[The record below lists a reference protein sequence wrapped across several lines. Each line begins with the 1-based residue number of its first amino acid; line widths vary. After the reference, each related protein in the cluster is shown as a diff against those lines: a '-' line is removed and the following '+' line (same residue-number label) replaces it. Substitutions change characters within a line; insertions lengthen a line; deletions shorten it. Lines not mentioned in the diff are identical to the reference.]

1 MPFVTNPLDGTPIA
15 YDDSGGDG
23 PAVVLLHGSA
33 LSRAIWRGLGYTPA
47 LAGFR
52 TVRIDLRGHGRSGKP
67 HHPDAYRMPLV
78 AADVTAVMDGLGL
91 EAAHVVGYSFGAR
104 VGFTLAA
111 TVPGRIRTLA
121 TLGGTYRAQA
131 GQIAQLFFDG
141 YAQALRDGGMPAFVA
156 GLQGAG
162 WTVDPA
168 TRAAFLANDPL
179 ALAAYFERTEV
190 EPGLSEFLLPQLRL
204 PALLLAGTRDGQRLR
219 ESRQAADLMPN
230 ARFVELPGRTHAG
243 TLAPAGPVL
252 GHLVP
257 FLEGNWRPNGN

>member
-1 MPFVTNPLDGTPIA
+1 MPSVTNPLDGTPIA
-15 YDDSGGDG
+15 YDDAGGDG

-52 TVRIDLRGHGRSGKP
+52 AVRIDLRGHGRSGKP
-67 HHPDAYRMPLV
+67 HTSDAYRMPLV
-78 AADVTAVMDGLGL
+78 AADVVAVMDALGIG
-91 EAAHVVGYSFGAR
+91 AAHVVGYSFGSR

-111 TVPGRIRTLA
+111 TVPERVRTLA
-121 TLGGTYRAQA
+121 TLGGTYQSQS
-131 GQIAQLFFDG
+131 GQIAKLFFDG
-141 YAQALRDGGMPAFVA
+141 YAQALHDGGMPGFVA
-156 GLQGAG
+156 GLEAAG
-162 WTVDPA
+162 WAVDPG

-190 EPGLSEFLLPQLRL
+190 EPGLGEFVLPQLRL

-219 ESRQAADLMPN
+219 ESRHAAELMPN

-243 TLAPAGPVL
+243 TLSPAGPVL
-252 GHLVP
+252 EHLVP
-257 FLEGNWRPNGN
+257 FLEEN